1 MNIKIEGNT
10 TTGFELEIESNG
22 SKREYLVQQNGGEWT
37 ISDPRDAFSRRH
49 LCRGV
54 ALPWTVI
61 ERAVQLGMMAVQ
73 TDLIR
78 IKENERLERARAA
91 YQRGDRSQG

>member
-10 TTGFELEIESNG
+10 TTGFELEVESNG
-22 SKREYLVQQNGGEWT
+22 FKREYLVQQNGGEWT
-37 ISDPRDAFSRRH
+37 ISDPRDAFSRRP

-54 ALPWTVI
+54 ALPGTVV
-61 ERAVQLGMMAVQ
+61 ERAVMHGIMAVQ
-73 TDLIR
+73 NDLLRIR
-78 IKENERLERARAA
+78 DAEKLERARAA